1 MPTTD
6 TVPSVRD
13 VARRIAGFGLEQADP
28 LRIPEGSWP
37 EVLSDLEIHKLTGLA
52 VAGAEAGRLELEEAQ
67 LAELMERQR
76 EDMVWAL
83 GLERTLLDLA
93 AVFESHGIDLVVLKG
108 PAVAHTTYPD
118 PSWRPFGDLDLLV
131 RTADWRRACDLLVEL
146 GLERR
151 LPEPRRGFDERFGK
165 AAVFRGPKRQEIDL
179 HRTLAQGPFGIWLD
193 ADELLEHTTEF
204 RLGGRV
210 LRRLH
215 DTALLAHACIHAV
228 LGFEKPLL
236 LTVRDVA
243 QVAATSSADWDLM
256 AEWAHRWRLGVVF
269 RHAFELTSEMWGAA
283 WPIEAAEALTGSAA
297 DRHVLETYTTDR
309 RRRGATRL
317 ATLRAIPGM
326 RDRAAYVRALLLPD
340 GDFLASRQGNGS
352 RRSYAKRW
360 AVPVRWLI
368 KGVSK
373 R

>member
-6 TVPSVRD
+6 TVPAVRD
-13 VARRIAGFGLEQADP
+13 LAVRIAGFGLEQSDP
-28 LRIPEGSWP
+28 MRIPEGSWQDL
-37 EVLSDLEIHKLTGLA
+37 LSELEIHKLTGLA
-52 VAGAEAGRLELEEAQ
+52 VAGAEAGWLELEEAR

-93 AVFESHGIDLVVLKG
+93 AAFDDHGIDFVVLKG
-108 PAVAHTTYPD
+108 PAVAHTKYPD

-131 RTADWRRACDLLVEL
+131 RTADWRRACDLLGEV

-193 ADELLEHTTEF
+193 ADELFGHTTEL
-204 RLGGRV
+204 RLGGRA
-210 LRRLH
+210 LRRLD

-228 LGFEKPLL
+228 LGFEQPLL

-243 QVAATSSADWDLM
+243 QVAESANLDWELM
-256 AEWAHRWRLGVVF
+256 GNWAKRWRLGVVF
-269 RHAFELTSEMWGAA
+269 RHAFELISSLWGTPWSVDARPA
-283 WPIEAAEALTGSAA
+283 VVDRPKDRWALEA
-297 DRHVLETYTTDR
+297 YTTPR
-309 RRRGATRL
+309 RRRGGSARATVRAL
-317 ATLRAIPGM
+317 PGLRAK
-326 RDRAAYVRALLLPD
+326 AAYVRALMAP
-340 GDFLASRQGNGS
+340 GREFVAARSGS
-352 RRSYAKRW
+352 GSAKRYLHRW
-360 AVPVRWLI
+360 ATPVSWMRRER
-368 KGVSK
+368 G
-373 R
+373 